1 MIIKKKVYYIIML
14 VILKYNKNI
23 IYHHIK
29 NRFIKIIFKD
39 MFNQLLQMIII
50 LLMNIMMI

>member
-1 MIIKKKVYYIIML
+1 MIIKKKVYYITML

-23 IYHHIK
+23 TYHHIK

>member
-1 MIIKKKVYYIIML
+1 MIIKKKVYYITML